1 LLDRDTVTDPCIM
14 AVDERSRAICC
25 VAHEVPQGPVT
36 NSGYATPVVLGD
48 QVIMHR
54 PAKVES
60 YAHNAIEMLA
70 QDPNATSPFKQLVCE
85 SAEGKIKQLLG
96 DRK

>member
-1 LLDRDTVTDPCIM
+1 
-14 AVDERSRAICC
+14 
-25 VAHEVPQGPVT
+25 
-36 NSGYATPVVLGD
+36 
-48 QVIMHR
+48 MHR

-70 QDPNATSPFKQLVCE
+70 QDPNATPPFKQLVCE